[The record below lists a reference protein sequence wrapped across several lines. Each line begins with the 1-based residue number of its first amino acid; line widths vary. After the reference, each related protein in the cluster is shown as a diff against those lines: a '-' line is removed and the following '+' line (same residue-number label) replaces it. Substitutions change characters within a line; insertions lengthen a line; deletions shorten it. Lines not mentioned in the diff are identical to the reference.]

1 MENVPFTPEMLMRAY
16 LIVGFSC
23 LLALLFFA
31 YINRITVYRDYA
43 DLSYSILFVVAP
55 STIAL
60 ALLFIAGD
68 DAGIDRLVHDT
79 AIGRILFVVGA
90 VAVVVCAV
98 KTYTN
103 SIADNGLFLGL
114 IIAPAKLLVA
124 CIISVLSVSLIKY
137 LFRDERKLG
146 HVAIFFILLG
156 VFSAAL
162 NILING
168 DRTGTSMPTEEA

>member
-1 MENVPFTPEMLMRAY
+1 MENVPFTPEMLMRTY

-43 DLSYSILFVVAP
+43 DLSYSILFVYTLNNCP
-55 STIAL
+55 GL
-60 ALLFIAGD
+60 AVYCGD

-90 VAVVVCAV
+90 VAMVVCAV

-114 IIAPAKLLVA
+114 VIAPAKLLVA
-124 CIISVLSVSLIKY
+124 CIISALSVSLIKY

-156 VFSAAL
+156 VFSATL